1 MVLFGNGIMRSG
13 VTVEVS
19 GVVTDVNG
27 VVTAG
32 GGGGVTVPVGVVV
45 AVMVAVVV
53 GDAVEVTGVVDVT
66 FAVLVGVAV
75 VVKAVVFVGATV
87 SVNSTVM
94 VGGGV
99 VVVTVSQLNSSLYS
113 KWAPAL
119 SVSGIARTRI
129 SPSALP
135 KKVPASSCTA
145 VVAGIVAATPN
156 NSSVSTA

>member
-1 MVLFGNGIMRSG
+1 MRSG
-13 VTVEVS
+13 ATVEVS
-19 GVVTDVNG
+19 GFVTDING
-27 VVTAG
+27 VVTVGSG
-32 GGGGVTVPVGVVV
+32 GCITVSVGVVV
-45 AVMVAVVV
+45 EVMVAVVV
-53 GDAVEVTGVVDVT
+53 GDAVAVIAVVNVT
-66 FAVLVGVAV
+66 FVVLVGVAV
-75 VVKAVVFVGATV
+75 VVKAVVVVGATV
-87 SVNSTVM
+87 SVNRNVM

-99 VVVTVSQLNSSLYS
+99 VVVTVSQLNTSLYS

-119 SVSGIARTRI
+119 IVSGTARTRI